1 MKGGS
6 PLRPQGAAEGCI
18 ASLRSLGWYSWTGE
32 MQKLELIWLVNM
44 IFCEPLDLKMN
55 AMKEIQS
62 SKIYQQSSIS

>member
-1 MKGGS
+1 
-6 PLRPQGAAEGCI
+6 
-18 ASLRSLGWYSWTGE
+18 